1 MTTTTD
7 AAGGTGRALRDTHLP
22 VAEIFGPT
30 FQGEGPYSGQVCSFV
45 RLGLCNLGCVF
56 CDTPYTWDRAR
67 FDVDAECPEQN
78 VTAVCD
84 QIAHYNTPLTVI
96 TGGEPLMHQ
105 QRAAF
110 GTLLDRLAR
119 IGGIHVETNGTI
131 SPTEHTRERVE
142 HFTVSPKLGNNG
154 ADPRGKRI
162 KPHALRAFGEL
173 AVAGRAVFKFVVYD
187 IGDLAE
193 VDHLVGEHQLPN
205 SVVWIMS
212 EGGTVTQLLATQT
225 EELAHAVLQ
234 RGWNLTTRLH
244 VLIWGDRR
252 GV

>member
-1 MTTTTD
+1 MTTTYTG
-7 AAGGTGRALRDTHLP
+7 GGTGRVLRATYLP

-30 FQGEGPYSGQVCSFV
+30 FQGEGPYIGRVCSFV
-45 RLGLCNLGCVF
+45 RLGLCNLACAW

-84 QIAHYNTPLTVI
+84 QIASYNTPLTVV
-96 TGGEPLMHQ
+96 TGGEPLLHQ
-105 QRAAF
+105 QRDAF
-110 GTLLDRLAR
+110 GTLLEGLAR
-119 IGGIHVETNGTI
+119 VGGIHVETNGTI
-131 SPTEHTRERVE
+131 PPTEHTREKVE
-142 HFTVSPKLGNNG
+142 HFAVSPKLGNNG
-154 ADPRGKRI
+154 ADPRSKRI
-162 KPHALRAFGEL
+162 KPPALAAFGEL
-173 AVAGRAVFKFVVYD
+173 AVAGRAVFKFVVSD
-187 IGDLAE
+187 TGDLDE
-193 VDHLVGEHQLPN
+193 VDHLVGEHQLP
-205 SVVWIMS
+205 SSTVWIMP
-212 EGGTVTQLLATQT
+212 EGGTTTGLLATQT